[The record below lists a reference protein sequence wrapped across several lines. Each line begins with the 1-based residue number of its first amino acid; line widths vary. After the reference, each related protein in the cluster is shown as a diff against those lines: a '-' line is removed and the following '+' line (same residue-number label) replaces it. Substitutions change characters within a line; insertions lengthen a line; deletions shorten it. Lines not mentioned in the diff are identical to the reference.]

1 MNIPDWTGANC
12 AGVDQ
17 NLFFPS
23 GKGTMEHDVRMLRQI
38 CAACALYRKCLG
50 WAVKAGEPHGI
61 WAGYSP
67 VGLRAIRKK
76 TGAMSGLDRD
86 QALDVLV
93 SSHQTVISL
102 ARRVPVRELKPGD
115 FTLDRNGDPL
125 EVELIERDGDQ
136 VKIMWVGKA
145 HKGHRP
151 SWFLS
156 LPTTVMVLRRPR
168 PHEQ

>member
-23 GKGTMEHDVRMLRQI
+23 GQGTIEHDVRMVRQLCI
-38 CAACALYRKCLG
+38 ACDLYRKCLG
-50 WAVKAGEPHGI
+50 YAVTREPIGI
-61 WAGYSP
+61 WAGYGP
-67 VGLRAIRKK
+67 AGLRGVRKK
-76 TGAMSGLDRD
+76 TGAMAGLDRD

-93 SSHQTVISL
+93 SSHQTVLSL

-115 FTLDRNGDPL
+115 FTLDRNGDP
-125 EVELIERDGDQ
+125 

-151 SWFLS
+151 SWFVS
-156 LPTTVMVLRRPR
+156 LPATVMVLRRPR
-168 PHEQ
+168 PDEQ

>member
-23 GKGTMEHDVRMLRQI
+23 GQGTIEHDVRMVRQLCI
-38 CAACALYRKCLG
+38 ACDIYRKCLG
-50 WAVKAGEPHGI
+50 YAVTREPIGI
-61 WAGYSP
+61 WAGYGP
-67 VGLRAIRKK
+67 AGLRGVRKK

-86 QALDVLV
+86 QALDVLAA
-93 SSHQTVISL
+93 SHQTVLSL

-136 VKIMWVGKA
+136 VKIMWVGKP

-151 SWFLS
+151 SWFVS
-156 LPTTVMVLRRPR
+156 LPATVMVLRRRR
-168 PHEQ
+168 PVEQ